1 MTWTSL
7 RIHPGDER
15 EQVLAALFAAGA
27 QGVHEDGE
35 DLVTH
40 FPGEVDMQAVMS
52 AVRTAAPLAS
62 WDVGKSENVDWSVAW
77 RDRIRAHDLGL
88 VTIAPPWLA
97 EGLDPA
103 RTVIIEPAMAFGTG
117 DHPTTRGAA
126 RLLQRQMSPGLVVAD
141 LGAGSAVLAIVA
153 AKFGASR
160 VFAIEY
166 DGDSIANAELNVR
179 ANEAEGVVHVFEG
192 DAGVLLPLVAPVD
205 LIVANIIS
213 SVLVELLPA
222 MNEALREGGRAVL
235 SGILAEERPSMLEA
249 LSADG
254 WRMIE
259 EDEEDVWWSVTVAT
273 H

>member
-1 MTWTSL
+1 MSWTSL
-7 RIHPGDER
+7 RIHPGVER

-40 FPGEVDMQAVMS
+40 FPAETDVDAIVT
-52 AVRTAAPLAS
+52 AVRSAAPSAS
-62 WDVGKSENVDWSVAW
+62 WDLGKSDDTDWSVAW
-77 RDRIRAHDLGL
+77 RDRIRSHDLGL
-88 VTIAPPWLA
+88 VTIAPPWLT
-97 EGLDPA
+97 EGLDPS
-103 RTVIIEPAMAFGTG
+103 RTVAIEPAMAFGTG

-153 AKFGASR
+153 AKLGASR

-166 DGDSIANAELNVR
+166 DVDAISNAELNVR
-179 ANEAEGVVHVFEG
+179 ANEVEGIVHVFEG
-192 DAGVLLPLVAPVD
+192 DAGVFLPLVAPVD
-205 LIVANIIS
+205 LIVANILS

-222 MNEALREGGRAVL
+222 MSSALREGGRAVL
-235 SGILAEERPSMLEA
+235 SGILTEEKASMLEA

-254 WRMIE
+254 WRVIE
-259 EDEEDVWWSVTVAT
+259 EDEEEVWWSVTVAT
-273 H
+273 R